1 MSAGWRGGYD
11 VCGECLGRR
20 QSFTDESSLLSA
32 VLCCDPNFIFKSSDN
47 NKNIRRAAFSEQGI
61 SLVRS

>member
-1 MSAGWRGGYD
+1 MCVVSVW
-11 VCGECLGRR
+11 GEDSHL
-20 QSFTDESSLLSA
+20 QSLLSA
-32 VLCCDPNFIFKSSDN
+32 FLCCDPNFIFKSSDN